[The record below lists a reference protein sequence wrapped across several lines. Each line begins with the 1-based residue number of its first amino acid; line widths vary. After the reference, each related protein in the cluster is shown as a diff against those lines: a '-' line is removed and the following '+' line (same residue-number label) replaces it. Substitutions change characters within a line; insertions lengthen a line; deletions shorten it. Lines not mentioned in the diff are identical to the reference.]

1 MGGDEFVV
9 VADAADAG
17 GLAVRLTAA
26 VAAVA
31 ESQGVDVTC
40 SVGIARARAGDTP
53 AELLRRA
60 DEAMYAAKP
69 TR

>member
-31 ESQGVDVTC
+31 ESQAVDVTC